1 MGAGALERF
10 IRWVC
15 RDARFHGHYPATVEL
30 VHGDG
35 TVDLT
40 ADDPELAGTGLSHV
54 PVECGLPA
62 TDAVGAAGARCLVA
76 FAAGDPKRP
85 RVSEWE
91 GGPAQYIRL
100 GGGAAGVSGIGDV
113 VEVALPEV
121 IAVSGII
128 EAGIVTPPP
137 PAPPFPLAAIPFNIT
152 VTVPPG
158 TVSCVV
164 MGGNPKI
171 LV

>member
-1 MGAGALERF
+1 MGSSALERF

-40 ADDPELAGTGLSHV
+40 ADDPELAGTGLTNV
-54 PVECGLPA
+54 TVEAGLPA
-62 TDAVGAAGARCLVA
+62 TEAVGAPGARCLVA
-76 FAAGDPKRP
+76 FAAGDRRRP
-85 RVSEWE
+85 RVTEWE
-91 GGPAQYIRL
+91 GGPAQYTRL
-100 GGGAAGVSGIGDV
+100 AGGTAGVAGIGDV
-113 VEVALPEV
+113 VEVALPAV
-121 IAVSGII
+121 VAVSGMVL
-128 EAGIVTPPP
+128 GVVTPPP
-137 PAPPFPLAAIPFNIT
+137 PAVPFPLPPMPFQIT

-158 TVSCVV
+158 TVTCVV
-164 MGGNPKI
+164 AGGNPKL